1 MFTFGVCK
9 HCHLEYSQFRY
20 RLYSKW
26 QCLQTPNVN
35 ILSNTLGLGIDGILY
50 LNLNP
55 ISQSQSELLRMH
67 VKTRK
72 TSDYNNVQKEL
83 IYVLFITVDSCM
95 KYLKNHLVVSVSVKG
110 CSHSAIATASF
121 YRNKWVLMKSM

>member
-9 HCHLEYSQFRY
+9 HCHLEYSRFRY

-72 TSDYNNVQKEL
+72 TLGYNNVQKEL
-83 IYVLFITVDSCM
+83 IYVLFITVDSCI
-95 KYLKNHLVVSVSVKG
+95 KYFKNYLLPSASVEG
-110 CSHSAIATASF
+110 CSHGTIATAFF
-121 YRNKWVLMKSM
+121 YRNKLVL

>member
-1 MFTFGVCK
+1 MLSILKPTVF
-9 HCHLEYSQFRY
+9 Y
-20 RLYSKW
+20 

-35 ILSNTLGLGIDGILY
+35 ILLNTISLSIDGILD

-55 ISQSQSELLRMH
+55 ISESQSELLRMH

-83 IYVLFITVDSCM
+83 IYVLFYHSRFVYEISQE
-95 KYLKNHLVVSVSVKG
+95 LSV
-110 CSHSAIATASF
+110 
-121 YRNKWVLMKSM
+121 